1 MIDYDQL
8 TTLRLSN
15 LTKLA
20 IDQEMIDKID
30 IDSVIEHF
38 ASRKVRKVPL

>member
-1 MIDYDQL
+1 M

-15 LTKLA
+15 LAILA
-20 IDQEMIDKID
+20 IEQEMTDKID
-30 IDSVIEHF
+30 IDSVIENF